1 MARYPKLR
9 DSDVTPEALFFQRR
23 RVLKALGISTAALA
37 LTPSAQ
43 ANLLS
48 WFKGNDR
55 PPAPRAIH

>member
-37 LTPSAQ
+37 LTPQ
-43 ANLLS
+43 L
-48 WFKGNDR
+48 R
-55 PPAPRAIH
+55 PTYCPGLKATIVPRHRRVIH